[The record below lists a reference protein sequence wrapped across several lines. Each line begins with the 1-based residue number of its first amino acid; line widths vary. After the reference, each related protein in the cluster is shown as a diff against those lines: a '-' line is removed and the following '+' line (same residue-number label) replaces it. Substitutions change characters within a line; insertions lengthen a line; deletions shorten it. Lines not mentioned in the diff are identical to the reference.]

1 MPDGQMLLSDEQIV
15 SLYWQRQEQAIAETD
30 RKYSR
35 YLYTIAGNILSDDYD
50 REECLNDT
58 YLGTWNAIPPQKSCS
73 SKGFLTVIIR
83 RICINRYHANRRKSV
98 VPTEMTVALSELEG
112 ILTDDRSAEN
122 ELESRALRVV
132 LSDFIRSLPPRRQFI
147 FMSRYYAAEPINTV
161 AGELGLSRSMVNKE
175 LAAIRKQLRQ
185 TLEREGYVL

>member
-1 MPDGQMLLSDEQIV
+1 MPYEQMLLSDEQII
-15 SLYWQRQEQAIAETD
+15 SLYWQRQEQAITETD
-30 RKYSR
+30 RKYKK
-35 YLYTIAGNILSDDYD
+35 YLYTVSGNILNDDSD
-50 REECLNDT
+50 REECINDT
-58 YLGTWNAIPPQKSCS
+58 YFGAWNAIPPRKPERL
-73 SKGFLTVIIR
+73 KAFLTVIIR
-83 RICINRYHANRRKSV
+83 RICINRYHANRRKSI

-122 ELESRALRVV
+122 ELESKSLRAV
-132 LSDFIRSLPPRRQFI
+132 LSDFIRSLSPRRQFI

-161 AGELGLSRSMVNKE
+161 AEEVGLSRSMVNKE

>member
-1 MPDGQMLLSDEQIV
+1 MPYEQMLLSDEQII
-15 SLYWQRQEQAIAETD
+15 SLYWQRQEQAITETD
-30 RKYSR
+30 RKYKK
-35 YLYTIAGNILSDDYD
+35 YLYTVSGNILNDDSD
-50 REECLNDT
+50 REECINDT
-58 YLGTWNAIPPQKSCS
+58 YFGAWNAIPPQKPCS
-73 SKGFLTVIIR
+73 LKGFLTVIVR

-122 ELESRALRVV
+122 ELESRALCVV
-132 LSDFIRSLPPRRQFI
+132 FSDFIRSLSPRRQFI

-161 AGELGLSRSMVNKE
+161 AEEVGLSRSMVNKE

>member
-58 YLGTWNAIPPQKSCS
+58 YLGTWNAIPPQKPCS
-73 SKGFLTVIIR
+73 LKGFLTVIVR

-98 VPTEMTVALSELEG
+98 VPTEMTVALSELEN
-112 ILTDDRSAEN
+112 ILTDEQSAEN
-122 ELESRALRVV
+122 VLQARALRTV
-132 LSDFIRSLPPRRQFI
+132 LSDFVRSLPPRRQFI

-161 AGELGLSRSMVNKE
+161 AEEVGLSRSMVNKE

-185 TLEREGYVL
+185 MLEQEGYVL